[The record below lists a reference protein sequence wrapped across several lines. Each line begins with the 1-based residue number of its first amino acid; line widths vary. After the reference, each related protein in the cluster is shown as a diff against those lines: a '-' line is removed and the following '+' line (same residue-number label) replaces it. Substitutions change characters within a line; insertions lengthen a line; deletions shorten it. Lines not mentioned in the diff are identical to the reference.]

1 VRLSNVLEH
10 LPDPLTAFEEIDRI
24 LKPDGLVYVTVPNT
38 QSLVFWLFRENW
50 YALDAPRHVI
60 FYCPSTLE
68 TLCDAT
74 GFEIAR
80 MRFTAGPFNF
90 VRSLTL
96 FFAEDGKRWPL
107 WIRRIRW
114 ERSKFVRRA
123 LKPFFFFV
131 DAAGYGDFLHATL
144 RKKPSLVIN
153 AERVFNKLQNAG
165 RVTDAPA
172 RLLRR
177 IKRGSNQ
184 NPSSAPLLIETS

>member
-38 QSLVFWLFRENW
+38 RSLVFWLFRENW

-90 VRSLTL
+90 VRSLIL
-96 FFAEDGKRWPL
+96 FFAEDGKRWPV

-123 LKPFFFFV
+123 LKPFS
-131 DAAGYGDFLHATL
+131 FLSMPRATVISCTRRCEKNQVWSSM
-144 RKKPSLVIN
+144 RKEYS
-153 AERVFNKLQNAG
+153 
-165 RVTDAPA
+165 T
-172 RLLRR
+172 
-177 IKRGSNQ
+177 
-184 NPSSAPLLIETS
+184 SAKTPDV